1 MVAAT
6 DGNSA
11 DSRAQK
17 LGLQSGMVVQELGWD
32 EDTDDDLRADIE
44 DAIGA
49 DMLDDDSDDVIDVVV
64 LWWRDD
70 DGDLVDALMDAI
82 GPLADDGFVWVF
94 SPKTGNDAYVDPSEI
109 AEAAPTA
116 GLTQTS
122 VVSLGEWSGSR
133 LVQPKARSGKRP

>member
-1 MVAAT
+1 
-6 DGNSA
+6 
-11 DSRAQK
+11 
-17 LGLQSGMVVQELGWD
+17 MVVQELGWD

-94 SPKTGNDAYVDPSEI
+94 SPKTGNDGYVDPSEI

>member
-1 MVAAT
+1 
-6 DGNSA
+6 
-11 DSRAQK
+11 
-17 LGLQSGMVVQELGWD
+17 
-32 EDTDDDLRADIE
+32 
-44 DAIGA
+44 
-49 DMLDDDSDDVIDVVV
+49 MLDDDSDDVIDVVV

-94 SPKTGNDAYVDPSEI
+94 SPKTGNDGYVDPSEI